1 MIGVGIVGV
10 GMVAGI
16 HARALQD
23 LTDIAQVRGVYA
35 RNPSSLS
42 AYCARWNLPAAESLQ
57 AMLAQSDIDAVIIL
71 TPPNARREIVAAA
84 AAAGKHILL
93 EKPLE
98 RNTAGGEE
106 LVEIARAA
114 GVTLGVVFQHRFRE
128 ASIRLKQMI
137 DAGDFGALACA
148 RVNVPWWRPQSY
160 YDEPGR
166 GTYARDGGGVLIN
179 QAIHTLDLLQVY
191 TGPIS
196 EVMAMMGTTRL
207 HKMEAEDFVAS
218 GARFASGAMGSI
230 VATTAAYPGEAETI
244 ELGFERAA
252 VLLGSGTLTV
262 SWLDGRKESFGEE
275 ALGTGGGADP
285 MAFPHDWH
293 RSVQRDFLE
302 AIGDG
307 GQPAVTG
314 EEALNV
320 HRLIDA
326 LTLSSRERRAV
337 LLGEVATDA

>member
-23 LTDIAQVRGVYA
+23 LADIAQVRGVYD
-35 RNPSSLS
+35 RDQGRLS
-42 AYCARWNLPAAESLQ
+42 EYCEKWDVPAAESLESLLGQ
-57 AMLAQSDIDAVIIL
+57 ADIDAVIIL
-71 TPPNARREIVAAA
+71 TPPNARKDIVTAA

-98 RNTAGGEE
+98 RNSAGARE
-106 LVEIARAA
+106 LVEIARSA
-114 GVTLGVVFQHRFRE
+114 GVTLGVVLQHRFRE
-128 ASIRLKQMI
+128 ASLKLKQMI
-137 DAGDFGALACA
+137 DAGNFGALGIAQ
-148 RVNVPWWRPQSY
+148 VNVPWWRPQSY

-166 GTYARDGGGVLIN
+166 GTYARDGGGVMIN
-179 QAIHTLDLLQVY
+179 QAIHTLDLLAVY

-196 EVMAMMGTTRL
+196 DVTAMTGTSSL
-207 HKMEAEDFVAS
+207 HRMEAEDFVAS
-218 GARFASGAMGSI
+218 GVRFASGALGSI
-230 VATTAAYPGEAETI
+230 VATTAAYPGGAETI
-244 ELGFERAA
+244 ELGFEHAA

-262 SWLDGRKESFGEE
+262 SWHDGRTESFGEE
-275 ALGTGGGADP
+275 SGTGGGADP

-293 RSVQRDFLE
+293 TSAQRDFLE
-302 AIGDG
+302 AVRDG
-307 GQPAVTG
+307 RQPTVNG

-326 LTLSSRERRAV
+326 LTLSSREGRVVSLSEIAAD
-337 LLGEVATDA
+337 E

>member
-23 LTDIAQVRGVYA
+23 LTDLAQVRGVYDRDQA
-35 RNPSSLS
+35 RLS
-42 AYCARWNLPAAESLQ
+42 EYCAKWDVPAAESLE
-57 AMLAQSDIDAVIIL
+57 ALLASDDIDAVIIL
-71 TPPNARREIVAAA
+71 TPPNARRDIVAAA

-98 RNTAGGEE
+98 RNTAGAAE
-106 LVEIARAA
+106 LVDIAASA
-114 GVTLGVVFQHRFRE
+114 GVTLSVIFQHRFRE
-128 ASIRLKQMI
+128 ASLKLKEMI
-137 DAGDFGALACA
+137 ESGSFGALGNAQ
-148 RVNVPWWRPQSY
+148 VNVPWWRPQSY

-196 EVMAMMGTTRL
+196 EVMAMMGTTSL
-207 HKMEAEDFVAS
+207 HRMEAEDFVAS
-218 GARFASGAMGSI
+218 GVRFASGAIGSI
-230 VATTAAYPGEAETI
+230 VATTAAYPGGAETI

-252 VLLGSGTLTV
+252 VHLGSGTLTI
-262 SWLDGRKESFGEE
+262 SWHDGRVESFGE
-275 ALGTGGGADP
+275 ASGTGGGADP

-293 RSVQRDFLE
+293 TSAQRDFLE
-302 AIGDG
+302 AIRDG
-307 GQPAVTG
+307 RQPTVNGA
-314 EEALNV
+314 EALNV

-326 LTLSSRERRAV
+326 LTLSSREKRAV
-337 LLGEVATDA
+337 SLSEIAANE